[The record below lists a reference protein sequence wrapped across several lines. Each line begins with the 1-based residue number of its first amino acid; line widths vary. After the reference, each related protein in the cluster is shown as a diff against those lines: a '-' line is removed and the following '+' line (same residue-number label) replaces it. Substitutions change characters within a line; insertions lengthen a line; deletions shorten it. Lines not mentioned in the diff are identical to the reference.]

1 MVEQAAAVEV
11 KHLYKVFGDRPEHA
25 LELLEGGVSKA
36 EIFERTG
43 MTIGVED
50 ASFSVS
56 PGEIFVVMGL
66 SGSGKSTLLR
76 MLNRLIQPSAG
87 QVLIEGQDITHLSER
102 ELIDVRRKKMSM
114 VFQSFALLPH
124 LKVWENVAFGL
135 EIAGVDKQER
145 RGRALGVLEQVGL
158 KAQAESY
165 PPQLSG
171 GMQQRVG
178 LARALCTRPSVL
190 LMDEAFSALDPL
202 IRSEMQDELLR
213 LQRQDARTIVFI
225 SHDLDEAM
233 RIGDRI
239 LILEAGRIIQLGT
252 PQEIMDRPA
261 NDFVRSFFRNVDVTK
276 FYRAGDVA
284 QKHDELV
291 VDEAEHDVAQLLERM
306 LREDR
311 EVAYLRA
318 ANGKFAGVVTSHTL
332 RVQLDSGTPEL
343 KSAVLEVARVAS
355 EQPLGDVVAEVANSR
370 VALPVLD
377 DDGHLAGVLSKSD
390 LLRALRRV
398 NSEEARP

>member
-1 MVEQAAAVEV
+1 MIDQAPAVEV
-11 KHLYKVFGDRPEHA
+11 RHLYKVFGDHPKRA
-25 LELLEGGVSKA
+25 LEMLERGVSKA
-36 EIFERTG
+36 AIFERTG

-50 ASFSVS
+50 ASFAVS

-87 QVLIEGQDITHLSER
+87 QVLIEGQDITQLSER
-102 ELIDVRRKKMSM
+102 ELIDVRRRKMSM

-124 LKVWENVAFGL
+124 LRVWENVAFGL
-135 EIAGVDKQER
+135 EIAGVEKQKR
-145 RGRALGVLEQVGL
+145 RARALDVLEQVGL
-158 KAQAESY
+158 RAQADSY

-178 LARALCTRPSVL
+178 LARALCTEPAVL

-202 IRSEMQDELLR
+202 IRSEMQDELVR
-213 LQRQDARTIVFI
+213 LQRQHSRTIVFI

-239 LILEAGRIIQLGT
+239 LILEAGRIVQLGT
-252 PQEIMDRPA
+252 PHEILENPA

-284 QKHDELV
+284 AHHDELV
-291 VDEAEHDVAQLLERM
+291 LDATESDLTALLEQLVQAER
-306 LREDR
+306 D
-311 EVAYLRA
+311 VAYLRA
-318 ANGKFAGVVTSHTL
+318 ASGAFTGLVTEQRLRAALAAGHDLESALLDVTQ
-332 RVQLDSGTPEL
+332 VD
-343 KSAVLEVARVAS
+343 AS
-355 EQPLGDVVAEVANSR
+355 EPLGDVVAQVADSR
-370 VALPVLD
+370 YALPVLD
-377 DDGHLAGVLSKSD
+377 AAGRLTGVLSKRE
-390 LLRALRRV
+390 LLKALARA
-398 NSEEARP
+398 S

>member
-1 MVEQAAAVEV
+1 MIDQAPAVEV
-11 KHLYKVFGDRPEHA
+11 RHLYKVFGDHPKRA
-25 LELLEGGVSKA
+25 LEMLERGVSKA
-36 EIFERTG
+36 AIFERTG

-87 QVLIEGQDITHLSER
+87 QVLIEGQDITQLSER
-102 ELIDVRRKKMSM
+102 ELIDVRRRKMSM

-124 LKVWENVAFGL
+124 LRVWENVAFGL
-135 EIAGVDKQER
+135 EIAGVEKQKR
-145 RGRALGVLEQVGL
+145 RARALDVLEQVGL
-158 KAQAESY
+158 KAQADSY

-178 LARALCTRPSVL
+178 LARALCTEPAVL

-202 IRSEMQDELLR
+202 IRSEMQDELVR
-213 LQRQDARTIVFI
+213 LQRQHSRTIVFI

-239 LILEAGRIIQLGT
+239 LILEAGRVVQLGT
-252 PQEIMDRPA
+252 PHEILENPA

-284 QKHDELV
+284 AHHDELV
-291 VDEAEHDVAQLLERM
+291 LDATETDLSVLLEQLVQAER
-306 LREDR
+306 D
-311 EVAYLRA
+311 VAYLRA
-318 ANGKFAGVVTSHTL
+318 ASGAFTGLVTEQRLRAALAAGHDL
-332 RVQLDSGTPEL
+332 E
-343 KSAVLEVARVAS
+343 SALLEVTQVDAS
-355 EQPLGDVVAEVANSR
+355 EPLGDVVAQVADSR
-370 VALPVLD
+370 YALPVLD
-377 DDGHLAGVLSKSD
+377 AAGRLTGVLSKRE
-390 LLRALRRV
+390 LLKALARA
-398 NSEEARP
+398 S

>member
-1 MVEQAAAVEV
+1 MIDQAPAVEV
-11 KHLYKVFGDRPEHA
+11 RHLYKVFGDHPKRA
-25 LELLEGGVSKA
+25 LELLESGVSKA
-36 EIFERTG
+36 RIFERTG

-87 QVLIEGQDITHLSER
+87 HVLIEGQDITELSER
-102 ELIDVRRKKMSM
+102 DLIEVRRKKMSM

-124 LKVWENVAFGL
+124 LRVWENVAFGL
-135 EIAGVDKQER
+135 EIAGVEKQER
-145 RGRALGVLEQVGL
+145 RKRALEVLEQVGL
-158 KAQAESY
+158 KAQADSY

-202 IRSEMQDELLR
+202 IRSEMQDELVR
-213 LQRQDARTIVFI
+213 LQQRDSRTIVFI

-239 LILEAGRIIQLGT
+239 LILESGRIVQLGT
-252 PQEIMDRPA
+252 PQEILDNPA

-276 FYRAGDVA
+276 FYRAGHVA
-284 QKHDELV
+284 ASHDELV
-291 VDEAEHDVAQLLERM
+291 IDGPDRDLAALLERL

-311 EVAYLRA
+311 EVAYLR
-318 ANGKFAGVVTSHTL
+318 GTSGGFAGLVTAQKL
-332 RVQLDSGTPEL
+332 RAAIAAEEHR
-343 KSAVLEVARVAS
+343 LEAAFVDVPRLNAQ
-355 EQPLGDVVAEVANSR
+355 QPLGDVVAAVADSR
-370 VALPVLD
+370 YALPVLD
-377 DDGHLAGVLSKSD
+377 DTGQLTGVLSKSE
-390 LLRALRRV
+390 LLKALRR
-398 NSEEARP
+398 AD

>member
-1 MVEQAAAVEV
+1 MIDQAPAVEV
-11 KHLYKVFGDRPEHA
+11 RHLYKVFGDHPKRA
-25 LELLEGGVSKA
+25 LEMLERGVSKA
-36 EIFERTG
+36 AIFERTG

-76 MLNRLIQPSAG
+76 MLNRLIQPSSG
-87 QVLIEGQDITHLSER
+87 QVLIEGQDITGLSER
-102 ELIDVRRKKMSM
+102 DLIDVRRKKMSM

-135 EIAGVDKQER
+135 EIAGVEKQKR
-145 RGRALGVLEQVGL
+145 RARALDVLEQVGL

-178 LARALCTRPSVL
+178 LARALCTEPAVL

-202 IRSEMQDELLR
+202 IRSEMQDELVR
-213 LQRQDARTIVFI
+213 LQRQHSRTIVFI

-239 LILEAGRIIQLGT
+239 LILEAGRIVQLGT
-252 PQEIMDRPA
+252 PHEILDNPA
-261 NDFVRSFFRNVDVTK
+261 NDFVRSFFRNVDVAK

-284 QKHDELV
+284 TRHDELV
-291 VDEAEHDVAQLLERM
+291 IDAAESDVAALLEQLVQAER
-306 LREDR
+306 D
-311 EVAYLRA
+311 VAYLRA
-318 ANGKFAGVVTSHTL
+318 PSGAFTGLVTEQRLRAALAAGHD
-332 RVQLDSGTPEL
+332 LDSALLDVTKLDATE
-343 KSAVLEVARVAS
+343 
-355 EQPLGDVVAEVANSR
+355 PLGDVVAQVADSR
-370 VALPVLD
+370 YALPVLD
-377 DDGHLAGVLSKSD
+377 ETGRLTGVLSKRE
-390 LLRALRRV
+390 LL
-398 NSEEARP
+398 